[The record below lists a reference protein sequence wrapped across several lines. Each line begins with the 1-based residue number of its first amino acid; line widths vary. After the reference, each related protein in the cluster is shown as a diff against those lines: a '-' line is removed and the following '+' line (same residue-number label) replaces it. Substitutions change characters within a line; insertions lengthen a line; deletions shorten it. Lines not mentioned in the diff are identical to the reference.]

1 MYVHAICSEITSL
14 DQNTRTYESV
24 GRMFI
29 LTPLDEVKKNL
40 KTKQETAE
48 EKIKAL
54 ENNKSYLERNLKE
67 AENNI
72 REMVQQRK

>member
-1 MYVHAICSEITSL
+1 
-14 DQNTRTYESV
+14 
-24 GRMFI
+24 MFL
-29 LTPLDEVKKNL
+29 LTPLDEVKQNQK
-40 KTKQETAE
+40 KKQETAD

-54 ENNKSYLERNLKE
+54 ENNKTYLEKSLKE

>member
-1 MYVHAICSEITSL
+1 MNCSEVTKL
-14 DQNTRTYESV
+14 DSNTKTYESV

-29 LTPLDEVKKNL
+29 LTPLDDVKQNL
-40 KTKQETAE
+40 KKKQEIAD

-54 ENNKSYLERNLKE
+54 ENNKTYLEKNLKE